1 MVRVRAAKTIDG
13 RGKSTNV
20 RPILSFPAVRAWKKE
35 ERLMRLLLFL
45 GCLIIDTLLLLTYC
59 MVPGP
64 HLLQAQERAAIIDS
78 DIIVVASQLTDCAA
92 ELNPKAGQTSAFI
105 RSRKSQCTLQRLA
118 RQHIDQNSIQPNQTH
133 PSLTAG
139 PNNEYS
145 TLDVVIVI

>member
-1 MVRVRAAKTIDG
+1 VRAAKTIDG

-118 RQHIDQNSIQPNQTH
+118 RHILTKTQFNLTRPTRHSRLVQT
-133 PSLTAG
+133 T
-139 PNNEYS
+139 S
-145 TLDVVIVI
+145 TLHST